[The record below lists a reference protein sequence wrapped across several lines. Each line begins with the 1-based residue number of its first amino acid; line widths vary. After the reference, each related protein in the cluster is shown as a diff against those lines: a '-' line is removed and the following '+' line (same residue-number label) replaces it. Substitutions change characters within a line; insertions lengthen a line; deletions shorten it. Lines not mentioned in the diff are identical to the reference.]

1 MALKFQ
7 YNKTFLHQ
15 LGKEL
20 KVRENALPTLQA
32 KESALR
38 LEVKRARQEVRAL
51 EEAFNAQRVAGESA
65 DRLWNEFPK
74 GLLQADVIEIGL
86 RKVAGVKVPEVT
98 KIDFKVQPFSLV
110 SLPDWVPAGLEMA
123 RQLVTLKVRRDIAAR
138 RVALLEHARRKTT
151 QKVNLYEK
159 IQIPEYRDSIRR
171 IKSFLEDEE
180 NLAKSSQK
188 ILKARLSEAEAVS

>member
-15 LGKEL
+15 LGKQL

-38 LEVKRARQEVRAL
+38 LEVKRAKEEVRRL
-51 EEAFNAQRVAGESA
+51 EDAYAARLSDQAETA
-65 DRLWNEFPK
+65 RLWREFPA
-74 GLLQADVIEIGL
+74 GLLKARTAKVGI
-86 RKVAGVKVPEVT
+86 RKVAGVKVPVVEDVSFDVRPYSMVT
-98 KIDFKVQPFSLV
+98 SPA
-110 SLPDWVPAGLEMA
+110 WVPAGIEIAKELATLLIERDVAEA
-123 RQLVTLKVRRDIAAR
+123 RVQR
-138 RVALLEHARRKTT
+138 LEHARRKTT

-159 IQIPEYRDSIRR
+159 IQIPEYRESIRR

-188 ILKARLSEAEAVS
+188 ILKARLAEAEAAL